1 MSYSLIKL
9 KWLFSWKAGNGQ
21 GLQRGES
28 KERGIL
34 AECGQTSGIKD
45 AWLHGNVTCALHQMN
60 HNTHT
65 HTYMHEYPK
74 HILETVLPKH
84 SETSEFLVTENQ
96 PSFKALRRKDSV
108 PLNFNAGDRQ
118 VLALTVGCKSFY
130 SVSLYLLSKSL
141 LSPLA
146 FCVGD

>member
-1 MSYSLIKL
+1 MGKVF
-9 KWLFSWKAGNGQ
+9 KEERAK
-21 GLQRGES
+21 S

-45 AWLHGNVTCALHQMN
+45 AWLHEKITCALHQMN
-60 HNTHT
+60 HNTHK
-65 HTYMHEYPK
+65 HAYMHEYPK

-84 SETSEFLVTENQ
+84 SETSEFPVTENQ

-130 SVSLYLLSKSL
+130 LVSLYLLSKSL